1 MERARSMSPS
11 VNISA
16 ANLWYV
22 YRITHRIELENTP
35 QDGVSIDTRML
46 KIDSGCTI
54 RAYDDL
60 ELRVVSSCSFYLMK
74 CLPYHTTG

>member
-11 VNISA
+11 VNMSA

-22 YRITHRIELENTP
+22 QRITHRIELEYTP
-35 QDGVSIDTRML
+35 QDGVSIHTCML

-54 RAYDDL
+54 RTYNDL
-60 ELRVVSSCSFYLMK
+60 ELRVISSCSFCLKK